1 MKINDSSLLRLS
13 SFFGN
18 AANSGVSITL
28 PWLVLEVT
36 GSSARAGLV
45 LGISGMSVVFTAPL
59 IGGLISI
66 LGSRRVSV
74 WSDVISALS
83 VALLAF
89 VNTVGGLSLLSLILI
104 ATFGAMFDPAG
115 ITARKT
121 MIQRIAHNEGSSL
134 QKLNGS
140 NDASM
145 AVGWIVGPGGAALLI
160 AVFSTN
166 VALVGV
172 AMFSLLAAL
181 CVALMKLRD
190 AHEHNVADFSL
201 KHVWGE
207 TTSGITTMWND
218 KPLLSLFGLYTLLSG
233 LYMPIELVVLSRHF
247 KDIGEPGSLGILLST
262 MSVGVVIGALLF
274 HRAMAALTPP
284 PLVMISMSTIGLTM
298 SAMALLPNTFVFAL
312 IGLALGLAY
321 GPVSPLGNY
330 LVQRRIPERL
340 QGPVYGAQFSLTH
353 VATPIGALILGFVIE
368 SISIP
373 LTLLI
378 TGLVFIAATLVT
390 GIWGPMRHLTANET
404 PS

>member
-1 MKINDSSLLRLS
+1 MGLKDSSLLRLS
-13 SFFGN
+13 TFFGT
-18 AANSGVSITL
+18 AANSGVNIAV
-28 PWLVLEVT
+28 PWLVLETT
-36 GSSARAGLV
+36 GSSARAGIV
-45 LGISGMSVVFTAPL
+45 LGISGISVVFTAPL
-59 IGGLISI
+59 IGGLIAV
-66 LGSRRVSV
+66 LGSRKVSV
-74 WSDVISALS
+74 WSDVISASS
-83 VALLAF
+83 VALFPIVNELGGMSLA
-89 VNTVGGLSLLSLILI
+89 TLILI

-121 MIQRIAHNEGSSL
+121 MIQRVAQQETASL

-140 NDASM
+140 YEAAM

-160 AVFSTN
+160 AAFSTN
-166 VALVGV
+166 VALIGV
-172 AMFSLLAAL
+172 AIFSFLAAL
-181 CVALMKLRD
+181 CVVAMKLRD
-190 AHEHNVADFSL
+190 SVHHDTTQFSI
-201 KHVWGE
+201 KNVWGE
-207 TTSGITTMWND
+207 TTTGISAMWND

-233 LYMPIELVVLSRHF
+233 LYMPVELVVLSRHF
-247 KDIGEPGSLGILLST
+247 KDIGQPGSLGILLST

-274 HRAMAALTPP
+274 HRAILAMTPAQ
-284 PLVMISMSTIGLTM
+284 LVMASMSTIGLTVC
-298 SAMALLPNTFVFAL
+298 AMAPLPHTAVFAV

-373 LTLLI
+373 ITLFI
-378 TGLVFIAATLVT
+378 VGLLFIVVTLAV
-390 GIWGPMRHLTANET
+390 GIWGPMRHLTAHET